1 MDMKRGHVRET
12 SPLLY
17 KKRFLQENILSAI
30 LNLGIVERGQSDPSF
45 QCRILYQLSLRKK

>member
-17 KKRFLQENILSAI
+17 KIRFLQENILSAI